1 MPTTAGKVT
10 LMTETQD
17 SNTTPAPEDAA
28 VSESAP
34 APETSEVE
42 AVEPASEVPAPAEE
56 TADEVEETAD
66 EVEEIDPNQDPNWTP
81 GETLITSAR
90 I

>member
-1 MPTTAGKVT
+1 
-10 LMTETQD
+10 MTETQD
-17 SNTTPAPEDAA
+17 SNATTAPEDTA
-28 VSESAP
+28 VSESAPAP

-42 AVEPASEVPAPAEE
+42 AVEPASEAPAPAEE
-56 TADEVEETAD
+56 AAD

-81 GETLITSAR
+81 GETLITSAV